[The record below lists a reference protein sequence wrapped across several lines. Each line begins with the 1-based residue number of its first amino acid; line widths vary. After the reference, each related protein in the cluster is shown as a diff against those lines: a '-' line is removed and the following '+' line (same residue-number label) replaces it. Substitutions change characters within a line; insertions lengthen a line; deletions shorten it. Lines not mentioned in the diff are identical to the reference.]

1 MTNLFIIQARMG
13 STRLP
18 GKVLMD
24 LNGKPLVVRLYDE
37 LKKNSHNS
45 AVVIATSTNTENDI
59 LERELKARNIP
70 IYRGPESDVLQRF
83 VEVIKQYQPE
93 IVIRATADDPL
104 MPAECADL
112 LIEELKNN
120 DADYA
125 TIIDMPLGTSVEV
138 FKANALLNLLKNNNL
153 TEEDHEHVTLYL
165 YKNPDKYK
173 ILELPSPKKYNYPEL
188 SFTIDTLEEYL
199 TIKEIYDKF
208 GDNTNLELAIKYVK
222 EK

>member
-165 YKNPDKYK
+165 YKNKTH
-173 ILELPSPKKYNYPEL
+173 
-188 SFTIDTLEEYL
+188 F
-199 TIKEIYDKF
+199 
-208 GDNTNLELAIKYVK
+208 
-222 EK
+222 